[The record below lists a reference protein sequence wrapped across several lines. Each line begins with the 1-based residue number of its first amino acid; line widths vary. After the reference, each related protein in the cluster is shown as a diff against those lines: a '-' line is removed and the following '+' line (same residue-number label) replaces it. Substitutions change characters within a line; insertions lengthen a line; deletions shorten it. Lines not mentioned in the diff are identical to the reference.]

1 MKRHIVCLGAV
12 NLDLLYEVADIEG
25 FLAAWGTGLTRG
37 GEEALSPEEEQR
49 LQAILPRFARASG
62 RSGGGQAANAAYAL
76 ARLEVPVV
84 LLGRVGADDDGAYVK
99 ESLAGVNL
107 DHLVTQGESGR
118 DYILRDP
125 EGERTI
131 LAAPNTNDQ
140 LKEEDIPL
148 EVVAGS
154 AFVHVTSFA
163 GDGPLATQRRI
174 LQRLAGSLRVCFDPG
189 ELYARRG
196 REALTDLLDQTETL
210 LVTEKEWELLGG
222 ALRGH
227 PDWAPPVV
235 LVKRGVKGSRM
246 LTPVRHYLDFPPYVP
261 ERPVDTLGAGDVFAA
276 GYIAG
281 LFQGL
286 NLPQAVRLAG
296 ALAAFALRGPKRERY
311 PDRKV
316 MEAVVSSLR

>member
-1 MKRHIVCLGAV
+1 MRRYVVCLGAV
-12 NLDLLYEVADIEG
+12 NLDLLYEVDNLEE

-37 GEEALSPEEEQR
+37 GEEALAPGEEQR
-49 LQAILPRFARASG
+49 LKDLLPRFARATG

-84 LLGRVGADDDGAYVK
+84 LVGRVGADEDGAFLQ

-107 DHLVTQGESGR
+107 EHLVTQGESGR
-118 DYILRDP
+118 AYILVDA

-131 LAAPNTNDQ
+131 LVASNTNDQ
-140 LKEEDIPL
+140 LQEADIPL
-148 EVVAGS
+148 EVVAES
-154 AFVHVTSFA
+154 AFIHITSFA
-163 GDGPLATQRRI
+163 GDDPLEVQRHV

-196 REALTDLLDQTETL
+196 REALEDIIDQTETL
-210 LVTEKEWELLGG
+210 FVTDKEWELLGG
-222 ALRGH
+222 SLRGH
-227 PDWAPPVV
+227 IDWAPPVV
-235 LVKRGVKGSRM
+235 LVKRGARGSRM
-246 LTPVRHYLDFPPYVP
+246 LTPVRYLDFPPYVP
-261 ERPVDTLGAGDVFAA
+261 ERLMDTLGARDVFAA

-286 NLPQAVRLAG
+286 NLPQAVRLAS
-296 ALAAFALRGPKRERY
+296 ALAAFALGGPGRERY

-316 MEAVVSSLR
+316 MDAVVSSLR